1 MSERMTDARFAE
13 YEDDYRVIF
22 DNPHADEDKVEL
34 WEALKAERKRI
45 AELKAA
51 LTVQTEAKEM
61 FNRMY
66 AERGK
71 RIEEL
76 DAIVAEQKRCAK
88 EYQAKLKR
96 VEKDCVDWKQGRITC
111 RGAMGAIYNNMNEA
125 IK

>member
-1 MSERMTDARFAE
+1 MSERSRWYRLRKEWDA
-13 YEDDYRVIF
+13 I
-22 DNPHADEDKVEL
+22 ADTAKLPFEEWL
-34 WEALKAERKRI
+34 SERI
-45 AELKAA
+45 AELEAA

-61 FNRMY
+61 FGRMY

-76 DAIVAEQKRCAK
+76 EAIVAEQKRCAK